1 MSKRILFCLLIV
13 LLAIPI
19 IGYSQGIKTVLE
31 QKTKSSA
38 DFYCGL
44 DNFRSSY
51 FIKNNVFVKQSDN
64 QTWEYK
70 NVPLGKITS
79 VDIINPLQIVLFY
92 EQFNT
97 AVMLDN
103 QLNEIRKID
112 FTEINN
118 SLIISKIGLAG
129 QNQFWIYN
137 AITQKLILFDYL
149 KNTVKELPIPIE
161 HEIKFYQTDFNTF
174 YWIDEY
180 NNWFSCD
187 IFGKK
192 TLLANIPAFENIQI
206 IDTEKLLFS
215 VGTKLYYLN
224 TKTQSVIEIEI
235 VENSFGNFYYK
246 DQILS
251 IFTSQEIKNYKI
263 KIP

>member
-1 MSKRILFCLLIV
+1 
-13 LLAIPI
+13 
-19 IGYSQGIKTVLE
+19 
-31 QKTKSSA
+31 
-38 DFYCGL
+38 
-44 DNFRSSY
+44 
-51 FIKNNVFVKQSDN
+51 
-64 QTWEYK
+64 
-70 NVPLGKITS
+70 
-79 VDIINPLQIVLFY
+79 
-92 EQFNT
+92 
-97 AVMLDN
+97 MLDN

-137 AITQKLILFDYL
+137 AVNQKLILFDYL

-192 TLLANIPAFENIQI
+192 TLLGNIPAFENIQI

-251 IFTSQEIKNYKI
+251 IFTAKEITNYKI
-263 KIP
+263 VTP

>member
-1 MSKRILFCLLIV
+1 MSKNFVFYFLVFIC
-13 LLAIPI
+13 
-19 IGYSQGIKTVLE
+19 GSQYSQSQKLKLSLE
-31 QKTKSSA
+31 NEKKCLA
-38 DFYCGL
+38 DVYCGF
-44 DNFRSSY
+44 DNFRSFY
-51 FIKNNVFVKQSDN
+51 FIKNNVFVKQSEN

-79 VDIINPLQIVLFY
+79 VDLINPLQIVLFY

-103 QLNEIRKID
+103 QLNEIRR
-112 FTEINN
+112 INFSDIN
-118 SLIISKIGLAG
+118 STIVVSRISLSG

-137 AITQKLILFDYL
+137 AINQKLNLFDYL
-149 KNTVKELPIPIE
+149 KSSLKELPVPIE
-161 HEIKFYQTDFNTF
+161 NNIKFSQSDFNTF
-174 YWIDEY
+174 YWIDDN

-192 TLLANIPAFENIQI
+192 SLLANIPAFDNIQI

-215 VGTKLYYLN
+215 NGQKLYFLN
-224 TKTQSVIEIEI
+224 NKTQSIIEIEI

-251 IFTSQEIKNYKI
+251 IFTNQQIKNYKI
-263 KIP
+263 KLP

>member
-1 MSKRILFCLLIV
+1 MSKKLIFCLLLFV
-13 LLAIPI
+13 LGIQHSH
-19 IGYSQGIKTVLE
+19 SQRLQISLE
-31 QKTKSSA
+31 NEKKYSA
-38 DFYCGL
+38 DIYCGL
-44 DNFRSSY
+44 DNFRNIY
-51 FIKNNVFVKQSDN
+51 YIKNNVFIKESDN
-64 QTWEYK
+64 QKWEYK
-70 NVPLGKITS
+70 NVPLGRITS

-97 AVMLDN
+97 AIMLDN

-112 FTEINN
+112 FTEINS

-137 AITQKLILFDYL
+137 AVNQKLILFDYL
-149 KNTVKELPIPIE
+149 KNNVKELPIPIE
-161 HEIKFYQTDFNTF
+161 NDIKFYQTDFNTF
-174 YWIDEY
+174 YWVDEF
-180 NNWFSCD
+180 NNWYSCD

-192 TLLANIPAFENIQI
+192 TLLANIPAFEKIQI
-206 IDTEKLLFS
+206 ADTEKLLFS
-215 VGTKLYYLN
+215 VGQNLYFLN

-235 VENSFGNFYYK
+235 VENSFENFYYK

-263 KIP
+263 KLP

>member
-1 MSKRILFCLLIV
+1 MSKKLIFGLFIFLIFK
-13 LLAIPI
+13 PI
-19 IGYSQGIKTVLE
+19 CYSQRIKTALE
-31 QKTKSSA
+31 NEKKSSA
-38 DFYCGL
+38 DYYYGL
-44 DNFRSSY
+44 DNFGNSY
-51 FIKNNVFVKQSDN
+51 STKNSVFTKKSDYK
-64 QTWEYK
+64 TWDYK

-112 FTEINN
+112 FSEVNS

-137 AITQKLILFDYL
+137 AVNQKLILFDYL

-161 HEIKFYQTDFNTF
+161 NEIKHSQSDFNNF
-174 YWIDEY
+174 YWIDDN

-192 TLLANIPAFENIQI
+192 TLLSNIPAFENIHI
-206 IDTEKLLFS
+206 IDGEKLLFS
-215 VGTKLYYLN
+215 IDEKLYFLN

-251 IFTSQEIKNYKI
+251 IFTSQEIKNYKL
-263 KIP
+263 KLP